1 MFTFMTVDVSTRTGH
16 AERDVSTQTRGSVD
30 LLVAWRM
37 HINGGWRGGGG

>member
-16 AERDVSTQTRGSVD
+16 AERDASTQTRDSVD

-37 HINGGWRGGGG
+37 HINGGGGG